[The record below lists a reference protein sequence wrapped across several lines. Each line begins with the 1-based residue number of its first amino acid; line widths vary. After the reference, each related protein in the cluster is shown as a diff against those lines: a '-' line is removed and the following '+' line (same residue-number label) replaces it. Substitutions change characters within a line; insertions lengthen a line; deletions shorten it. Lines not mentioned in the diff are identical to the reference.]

1 MRFAVIKSVFQTN
14 MLLSETCFFLKAVK
28 FIWKKKWGSNILH
41 IGKSNLSFKLL
52 FINVRWYLL
61 ETRYLGVKLLRAKF
75 ICLFLLLLL
84 LLLLFA
90 FISFW
95 YYSLLFFTTNIFIGN
110 KAKGRIS
117 KRVFQENRARQIFGK
132 TKGMSKECS
141 FFRKFDVVCLH
152 FFLMFF
158 MIF

>member
-1 MRFAVIKSVFQTN
+1 MF
-14 MLLSETCFFLKAVK
+14 C
-28 FIWKKKWGSNILH
+28 ILANQ
-41 IGKSNLSFKLL
+41 NLSFKLL

-61 ETRYLGVKLLRAKF
+61 ETRYLGVKLPRAKF

-95 YYSLLFFTTNIFIGN
+95 YYSLLFFKTNIFIGN

-132 TKGMSKECS
+132 TKGMGKECPFS
-141 FFRKFDVVCLH
+141 RKFDLLC
-152 FFLMFF
+152 FLETPVLWFALLS
-158 MIF
+158 